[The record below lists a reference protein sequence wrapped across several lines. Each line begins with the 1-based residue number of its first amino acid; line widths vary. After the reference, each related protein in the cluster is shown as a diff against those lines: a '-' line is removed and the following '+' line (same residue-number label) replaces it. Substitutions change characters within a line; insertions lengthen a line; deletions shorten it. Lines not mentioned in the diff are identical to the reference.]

1 MPALPKC
8 LRERAPAN
16 LAAIALSLTL
26 SGHPCAAQSEAPP
39 PSPPTPAVSPRTPP
53 PEDPQLDDPRLEDDA
68 KAMGSRKPG
77 DNRISPTAEKEGEPS
92 QPGLP
97 GPMEAL
103 PGLEGTDY
111 LLRTP
116 VIRSEGVF
124 LTMQRGTVIRGK
136 GGEWWF
142 VFHRD
147 LDGRA
152 ERPMILLPCQTLERM
167 VAAAEE
173 NPEPVFRTNGQVF
186 VYYGRNFFLPT
197 SAVLAAGAA
206 EGEVYPMIGPPE
218 PPDLEHAGTPDED
231 SGPTV
236 RDLIDELSGDA
247 NGPRALGGQTGA
259 GASAPAVSGGDASA
273 APDILPEGKLMA
285 RRRGRMVR
293 QSAAWAFAFD
303 NDSDAPT
310 EPPMVLVPC
319 LNLETMER
327 LAAKQGDGVVFELS
341 GRVLTYRGR
350 NFVIPTMFQVVR
362 DREVRPL
369 Q

>member
-1 MPALPKC
+1 MDPGGSLQSGLGRVVRTAALALLCSGGGNTALAQHEATPDPAHG
-8 LRERAPAN
+8 A
-16 LAAIALSLTL
+16 
-26 SGHPCAAQSEAPP
+26 
-39 PSPPTPAVSPRTPP
+39 PRTPP
-53 PEDPQLDDPRLEDDA
+53 PEDPELDDPRLDADA
-68 KAMGSRKPG
+68 KAMEDQRPG
-77 DNRISPTAEKEGEPS
+77 DSRVSPTAEIESEPT

-124 LTMQRGTVIRGK
+124 LTMQRGTIVRGK

-142 VFHRD
+142 IFHRD
-147 LDGRA
+147 AQGRA

-167 VAAAEE
+167 VAASEDQAL
-173 NPEPVFRTNGQVF
+173 PVFRATGQVF

-197 SAVLAAGAA
+197 TAVLAGAA
-206 EGEVYPMIGPPE
+206 AENPEEFGPPE
-218 PPDLEHAGTPDED
+218 PPETAG
-231 SGPTV
+231 SGPSGKDAGPTINE
-236 RDLIDELSGDA
+236 LIGELSAAADQS
-247 NGPRALGGQTGA
+247 RALGGQTGA
-259 GASAPAVSGGDASA
+259 GSPGGAASTGESAGAAELAS
-273 APDILPEGKLMA
+273 EGELLA

-303 NDSDAPT
+303 NDPDSPP
-310 EPPMVLVPC
+310 EPPMVLAPC
-319 LNLETMER
+319 LNLETMEK
-327 LAAKQGDGVVFELS
+327 LAAKQGDGVIFELS

-350 NFVIPTMFQVVR
+350 NFIIPTMFQVVR

>member
-1 MPALPKC
+1 MLIDWRPGW
-8 LRERAPAN
+8 
-16 LAAIALSLTL
+16 AAIVLLGAVATTASYGQHEG
-26 SGHPCAAQSEAPP
+26 SEPPAPERHAA
-39 PSPPTPAVSPRTPP
+39 P
-53 PEDPQLDDPRLEDDA
+53 PEDPELDDPRLDADA
-68 KAMGSRKPG
+68 KAMEDQRAG
-77 DNRISPTAEKEGEPS
+77 DRRVSPTAEIESEPT

-124 LTMQRGTVIRGK
+124 LTMQRGTIIRGK

-142 VFHRD
+142 IFHRD
-147 LDGRA
+147 AQGRA

-167 VAAAEE
+167 VAAAEDQKL
-173 NPEPVFRTNGQVF
+173 PVFRATGQVF
-186 VYYGRNFFLPT
+186 VYYGRNFLLPT
-197 SAVLAAGAA
+197 TAVLAGASTEGAA
-206 EGEVYPMIGPPE
+206 EFGPPE
-218 PPDLEHAGTPDED
+218 PPRGAGSGGAEQDA
-231 SGPTV
+231 GPTID
-236 RDLIDELSGDA
+236 DLIGELSASADQS
-247 NGPRALGGQTGA
+247 RALGGQTGA
-259 GASAPAVSGGDASA
+259 GSPGIPTAGGSASGVELA
-273 APDILPEGKLMA
+273 PEGNLLA

-303 NDSDAPT
+303 NDPDSPPQ
-310 EPPMVLVPC
+310 PPMVLAPC
-319 LNLETMER
+319 LNLETMEK
-327 LAAKQGDGVVFELS
+327 LAAKQGDGVIFELS

-350 NFVIPTMFQVVR
+350 NFIIPTMFQVVR